1 MPRIIEITYQNDT
14 YPVLLTRKMMKRITM
29 RPSPD
34 GLLVNA
40 PLGVS
45 LSYIKATIIKH
56 MPKLIGTLRKDAPIS
71 QRHIYFFGQKYQS
84 ESDYLKMYFSGPL
97 TDYEAPIFQKEL
109 RQVALRYF
117 TNRVRHYEV
126 VMNVTRPYQVKV
138 RKMTA
143 RLGSNAKKDHTL
155 TFALKLIHY
164 SVPII
169 DAVIVHELAHH
180 YAFDHSR
187 NFYEVLL
194 KYYPNYKVEHQKIR
208 QGLYS

>member
-14 YPVLLTRKMMKRITM
+14 YTVLLTRKAMKRITM

-34 GLLVNA
+34 GLLVHA

-56 MPKLIGTLRKDAPIS
+56 LPKLVGALQKDAPIS
-71 QRHIYFFGQKYQS
+71 GRHLYFFGRKYQN
-84 ESDYLKMYFSGPL
+84 ESDYLKMFFSGPL
-97 TDYEAPIFQKEL
+97 NDFEAPTFEKQL

-117 TNRVRHYEV
+117 TNRVRHYED
-126 VMNVTRPYQVKV
+126 VMGVKHPYQVKV

-143 RLGSNAKKDHTL
+143 RLGSNAKQDHTL

-187 NFYEVLL
+187 DFYEVLL
-194 KYYPNYKVEHQKIR
+194 KYYPNYKMEHRKIR